1 MREILEKKER
11 HLNIK
16 ESFISVFTNWSNFSG
31 RACRSEYWYFY
42 LSVILISAFLSLLE
56 MAAGIFSEEF
66 GYGPFS
72 ALFQIIVIIP
82 SLAVVSRRLQDR
94 GISGWWQLSYFT
106 IIGIFVIIILLMLPA
121 KEEENKWGRNP
132 LLDM

>member
-1 MREILEKKER
+1 M
-11 HLNIK
+11 NIK
-16 ESFISVFTNWSNFSG
+16 ESFISVFTNWKNFSG

-42 LSVILISAFLSLLE
+42 LSVFLITLILTIAE
-56 MAAGIFSEEF
+56 IIGGVYNEEF
-66 GYGPFS
+66 GYGPLS
-72 ALFQIIVIIP
+72 LLFQIIIIIP
-82 SLAVVSRRLQDR
+82 SISVTSRRLQDR

-121 KEEENKWGRNP
+121 KEDENKWGRNP

>member
-1 MREILEKKER
+1 M
-11 HLNIK
+11 NIK

-56 MAAGIFSEEF
+56 MAGGIFSEEF

-82 SLAVVSRRLQDR
+82 SLAVASRRLQDR

-121 KEEENKWGRNP
+121 KEDENKWGRNP